1 MKKLLSRLLG
11 TTRIPEGALTPLK
24 TPTSPPAKSKL
35 IPIDHPNDVPIPA
48 EGHPDPNSGDIPI
61 PGEKIYQSPEL
72 RRMIEKH
79 GHRY

>member
-1 MKKLLSRLLG
+1 MKKLLRRLFG
-11 TTRIPEGALTPLK
+11 TTRTPPK
-24 TPTSPPAKSKL
+24 TPTSPPAKSNL

-48 EGHPDPNSGDIPI
+48 EGHPDPNSGDLPI

-72 RRMIEKH
+72 RRAIEKY